1 MSRLVS
7 QPIYLNFLVI
17 ESLNVTIFS
26 YYGNKALGFIFY
38 FYYFSSVTA
47 FLLEY
52 YPEEIANMTIIDN

>member
-1 MSRLVS
+1 MTRLVS
-7 QPIYLNFLVI
+7 QPIYLNFILVI

-26 YYGNKALGFIFY
+26 YYGNKALG

-52 YPEEIANMTIIDN
+52 YPEEIANMTIVDN